1 MSNMKTF
8 VLRSKVATSSQ
19 SSPLNFGSENEVV
32 LPMAVYEKL
41 NTKDISP
48 ERRTNA
54 IGLLNYIDSL
64 TKGLMQNVYDLHS
77 FDKGLVQQNDSNL
90 FVLEHLKPI
99 SSEIKKMHNLTN
111 YDMRIFQLC
120 LDLKEKRKNV
130 ILISKNSVIREQAF
144 LLGIT
149 AEPFK
154 DELAPSL
161 KEQYTGKGGTIY
173 TDLTT
178 YTDFTMELNKCI
190 PIDALLEPPKIE
202 PLENMFFKLT
212 TREDPKYV
220 IVRYTKGTFVP
231 LIYLK
236 KYCPEGYKPLN
247 DDQKMMMECLL
258 APPEIAP
265 FVVIKG
271 DAGSGKTY
279 AAVAAALQ
287 NIDNY
292 SSQNNLNIGHYRNF
306 LVSAPV
312 VEMTQDQK
320 MGYLPGDVEEK
331 FSPYTGG
338 FYDNILNY
346 FATQHPD
353 YSNKQL
359 RNSLAKLFDKS
370 IISFEPANFLRGRSI
385 SKAFF
390 MLDEAQNFDPSI
402 ILDITTRSGMNS
414 KTVLMGD
421 PMQINAPDLNV
432 RHNGVVYA
440 SEAMK
445 GSPLAWQVTLSE
457 SVRSPL
463 AREALR
469 RMKK

>member
-8 VLRSKVATSSQ
+8 VLRSKVATSSPF
-19 SSPLNFGSENEVV
+19 SPLNFSSENEVV

-64 TKGLMQNVYDLHS
+64 TNGLMQNVYDLHS
-77 FDKGLVQQNDSNL
+77 FDNGLVQKNGSNL

-99 SSEIKKMHNLTN
+99 SSKIKQLHNLKD

-120 LDLKEKRKNV
+120 LDLQEQGKNV
-130 ILISKNSVIREQAF
+130 ILISKNPVIREQAF

-178 YTDFTMELNKCI
+178 YMDFTMELNECI
-190 PIDALLEPPKIE
+190 SIDALLEPPKVE

-212 TREDPKYV
+212 TRENPKYV

-236 KYCPEGYKPLN
+236 RYCPEGYKSLN

-258 APPEIAP
+258 APPEVAP

-279 AAVAAALQ
+279 AAISAALS
-287 NIDNY
+287 NIDSY
-292 SSQNNLNIGHYRNF
+292 SDDKLNIGHYREF

-312 VEMTQDQK
+312 VEMTKDQK

-338 FYDNILNY
+338 FFDNIKNY
-346 FATQHPD
+346 FEARNPEL
-353 YSNKQL
+353 SNQDIL
-359 RNSLAKLFDKS
+359 SNIYTLLASKF
-370 IISFEPANFLRGRSI
+370 IGFEPANFLRGRSI

-402 ILDITTRSGMNS
+402 ILDITTRSGMHS